1 MKHLAREAHP
11 IITKRGIYS
20 SLGKRGWRRRLL
32 ALYSESGESEG
43 AKYLPKEQPSAALV
57 EVEDRYTAF
66 DNNTSTQQEGNTS
79 YVEFKATT
87 EGSKIAVQ
95 NLSYADR
102 TNSRLIGL
110 KFRTDG
116 PATLELSNGVTRH
129 TIHWRCRIRRVNG
142 NI

>member
-1 MKHLAREAHP
+1 MD
-11 IITKRGIYS
+11 G
-20 SLGKRGWRRRLL
+20 GGDFW
-32 ALYSESGESEG
+32 LYIPKAAESEG
-43 AKYLPKEQPSAALV
+43 AKYLPKEEPSAALV

-66 DNNTSTQQEGNTS
+66 DNNTATKQEGDTS
-79 YVEFKATT
+79 YVEFNATE

-129 TIHWRCRIRRVNG
+129 TIRWRCRIRRGNG